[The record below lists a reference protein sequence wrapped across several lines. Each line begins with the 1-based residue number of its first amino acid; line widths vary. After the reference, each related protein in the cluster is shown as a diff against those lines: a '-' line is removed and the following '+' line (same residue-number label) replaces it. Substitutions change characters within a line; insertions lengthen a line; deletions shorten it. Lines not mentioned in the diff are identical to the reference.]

1 MLPTLTNRLV
11 IVHAHCNKRLFYGY
25 LKITKLSHENSS
37 KDIRISA
44 LSSIY
49 QGFGHGFYSIF
60 IYFNLQFCLPI
71 TNFFFFFLKIHLFD
85 VHFFTKIFLCLI
97 TSSKEQ
103 ILSLNFTVNIKV
115 SMTSNYETVKSLLKY
130 KQKPWS

>member
-1 MLPTLTNRLV
+1 MKIALKTFGFLPYQAYIKGLV
-11 IVHAHCNKRLFYGY
+11 MGFLLILF
-25 LKITKLSHENSS
+25 T
-37 KDIRISA
+37 
-44 LSSIY
+44 SIY
-49 QGFGHGFYSIF
+49 SSVYPLLFF
-60 IYFNLQFCLPI
+60 
-71 TNFFFFFLKIHLFD
+71 FFFFFLKIHLFD